1 MNSPYASLS
10 WAASLP
16 GHACLAGGV
25 RADVPPSC
33 HSIPVQE
40 RRRLEQ
46 VYGVW
51 AVRQAEAFCPQKDV
65 ACVEREAKRLF
76 EVTGYRS
83 GGEGK

>member
-1 MNSPYASLS
+1 
-10 WAASLP
+10 
-16 GHACLAGGV
+16 
-25 RADVPPSC
+25 
-33 HSIPVQE
+33 VQE